1 MNHRPSTLTTLLLTR
16 LGLSP
21 SSTARAS
28 KSRARHLLAPFAIA
42 AMLLGL
48 AGNANAQALS
58 FGAEPSI
65 DDQVYTV
72 GQAVSVTLPQATGGV
87 APLTYSLTRT
97 NGNAIPPPRGV
108 IINPTDRTLR
118 GTPEQV
124 AEAVSYRW
132 TVTDSASPV
141 VMQHIPFTITV
152 NAAPVE
158 NIAPAFV
165 AGASIGA
172 ATFYQDTN
180 ITPLTLPR
188 ATGGEGA
195 ITYALTPPIPGM
207 FFDTV
212 TGVLSG
218 APTTEAVATDYTY
231 TAGDTDGSAPGTD
244 EATLTVSITV
254 LANTI
259 PTFSILRGPS
269 YIYTVGTVVNET
281 LPAATGGD
289 GTLIYTLS
297 RVAFLPAGLTFN
309 AAATPPTITGTPT
322 TAARRATYRYNV
334 DDSDANEAPGDGS
347 SLSIRITVR
356 GAVPTGITMTIR
368 DLAGNAITSLN
379 EDADPTTFRL
389 YFDTVPALSGFTA
402 DQDVSDNG
410 VNTRGRPGG
419 LHRRGHS

>member
-1 MNHRPSTLTTLLLTR
+1 MKITRLSAIRNMHSAVAEWNNPAIRAPHIATPPHFQVGWGAVRPPTNVCSPQTPKRVITRRQDGNAPTPAITDPDLLGLPPRLTRLIESMMNINKHSAMRNRHEPIIATSDPTPVTHKHRSKPMIHRPNILTTL
-16 LGLSP
+16 P
-21 SSTARAS
+21 RALPAIAN
-28 KSRARHLLAPFAIA
+28 RRTYLRHLLAPFAIA

-72 GQAVSVTLPQATGGV
+72 GQAVNVTLPQATGGV

-108 IINPTDRTLR
+108 VINPTNRTLI
-118 GTPEQV
+118 GTPVQV

-172 ATFYQDTN
+172 ATFYQDTD

-195 ITYALTPPIPGM
+195 ITYALTPAIPGM

-218 APTTEAVATDYTY
+218 APTTEAAATTYTY

-244 EATLTVSITV
+244 EASLTISITV

-259 PTFSILRGPS
+259 PDLLHHPRTQLYLHRGHRGQSDPA
-269 YIYTVGTVVNET
+269 GRP
-281 LPAATGGD
+281 PAAT
-289 GTLIYTLS
+289 
-297 RVAFLPAGLTFN
+297 
-309 AAATPPTITGTPT
+309 
-322 TAARRATYRYNV
+322 AR
-334 DDSDANEAPGDGS
+334 S
-347 SLSIRITVR
+347 S
-356 GAVPTGITMTIR
+356 
-368 DLAGNAITSLN
+368 
-379 EDADPTTFRL
+379 
-389 YFDTVPALSGFTA
+389 
-402 DQDVSDNG
+402 
-410 VNTRGRPGG
+410 TR
-419 LHRRGHS
+419 

>member
-1 MNHRPSTLTTLLLTR
+1 MTHRPSTSTLTALLRTR

-21 SSTARAS
+21 NSTARAS

-72 GQAVSVTLPQATGGV
+72 GQAVDVTLPPATGGV
-87 APLTYSLTRT
+87 APLTYSLTRA

-108 IINPTDRTLR
+108 VINPTNRTLR
-118 GTPEQV
+118 GTPLQV

-132 TVTDSASPV
+132 TVTDSASPA

-152 NAAPVE
+152 NAAPVA

-172 ATFYQDTN
+172 ATFYQDTD

-195 ITYALTPPIPGM
+195 ITYALTPAIPGM

-218 APTTEAVATDYTY
+218 APTTAAAATTYTY
-231 TAGDTDGSAPGTD
+231 TAGDTDGSAAGTD
-244 EATLTVSITV
+244 ESSLTISITV

-259 PTFSILRGPS
+259 PTFGTSMIVDGAVTIVFPRPR
-269 YIYTVGTVVNET
+269 YTFTVGTVVNQT
-281 LPAATGGD
+281 LPVATGGD

-322 TAARRATYRYNV
+322 TAAR
-334 DDSDANEAPGDGS
+334 SDLPLQCG
-347 SLSIRITVR
+347 
-356 GAVPTGITMTIR
+356 
-368 DLAGNAITSLN
+368 
-379 EDADPTTFRL
+379 
-389 YFDTVPALSGFTA
+389 
-402 DQDVSDNG
+402 
-410 VNTRGRPGG
+410 
-419 LHRRGHS
+419 